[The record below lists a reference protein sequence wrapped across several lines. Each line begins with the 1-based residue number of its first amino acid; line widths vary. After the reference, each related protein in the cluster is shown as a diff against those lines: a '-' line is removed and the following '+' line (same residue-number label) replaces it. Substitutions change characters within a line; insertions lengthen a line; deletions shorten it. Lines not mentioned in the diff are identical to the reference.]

1 MHLQY
6 CNTVV
11 GSKVVQMAPPYHS
24 IPFLTAAG
32 WQSIRSGRS
41 ASGPL
46 AANHSAAHRRPR
58 ALETASAVLG
68 EELMMLVLVDHHM
81 ELA

>member
-1 MHLQY
+1 MP
-6 CNTVV
+6 
-11 GSKVVQMAPPYHS
+11 PPYHF
-24 IPFLTAAG
+24 IPFLTSAG

-41 ASGPL
+41 AAGPL
-46 AANHSAAHRRPR
+46 AANHSAAHKRPR

-68 EELMMLVLVDHHM
+68 ELVMLVLVDRRM